1 MGFNIDY
8 PQALL
13 QPWKSLKQFTEELYS
28 MLTEAPAGA
37 PQAAKPVSPAASPL
51 PPTSPQVSGPIAP
64 IPAPPQRRPVPVPTL
79 AAYQAQVASAAQ
91 VAPQVVMQSTTPPA
105 VPSMF
110 SPPPTVATA
119 SFETMMP
126 SPHKIPDI
134 ATNSVTENSPAR
146 EEKKKLKGWPIPDYK
161 PGKVTPPQKAPDPSS
176 PASLYFGQV
185 VSGGPGPGPYSVNL
199 FCDGPTQPASADAAG
214 DTNPVNVMIQTLA
227 STETLPVNM
236 WLFNIFQFQDSNGN
250 NLYFAQPPVWM
261 S

>member
-1 MGFNIDY
+1 
-8 PQALL
+8 
-13 QPWKSLKQFTEELYS
+13 
-28 MLTEAPAGA
+28 
-37 PQAAKPVSPAASPL
+37 
-51 PPTSPQVSGPIAP
+51 
-64 IPAPPQRRPVPVPTL
+64 
-79 AAYQAQVASAAQ
+79 
-91 VAPQVVMQSTTPPA
+91 
-105 VPSMF
+105 MF

-199 FCDGPTQPASADAAG
+199 FCDGPAQPASADVAG

-236 WLFNIFQFQDSNGN
+236 WLFNIFQFQDSGGN
-250 NLYFAQPPVWM
+250 NLYFAQPPVWI